1 MAYDTT
7 EQKPSAYSKIIRA
20 GKKRT
25 YFFDIK
31 ESRVNDYYLIITESR
46 KRFDDNGYDK
56 SKLFVYKEDLNKFVN
71 TLTDVVNH
79 VKVELMPNYNF
90 DEFNHESISPDY
102 AKPVENTQTSVEVK
116 TDEIVQEEKLE
127 QPIEI
132 QDSSNDKNVNS
143 AHETVD
149 NW

>member
-90 DEFNHESISPDY
+90 DEFNHDSINPEQTKQVESSQI
-102 AKPVENTQTSVEVK
+102 VEASKNEPI
-116 TDEIVQEEKLE
+116 EEEKLAK
-127 QPIEI
+127 Q
-132 QDSSNDKNVNS
+132 NDTQEPNNDNNVNS

-149 NW
+149 KW